1 MLRNPVGFALLLLIF
16 VTTAGPAQSEAEKG
30 PVVVELFTSQSCS
43 SCPAADE
50 ILSSIAHNPDNG
62 LIVLGCH
69 VTYWNH
75 LRWKDTLSLDACTE
89 RQRDYAGLLEQGR
102 SYTPNM
108 VVNGSWSFI
117 GSQRSELDQA
127 LRKARQKKDV
137 ELIQIEMTPEGFQV
151 ELPDLPAGQR
161 VPYEISVITYTT
173 NQTIDI
179 KSGENRDK
187 KMTYAHAVSGI
198 TRLAPWQGQKEI
210 RMIVASSLNPEKLHG
225 VVVLAQPVR
234 GGKIKAAGE
243 YRIYFN

>member
-1 MLRNPVGFALLLLIF
+1 MLRNPVGFTLFLLAFLI
-16 VTTAGPAQSEAEKG
+16 TAGPARSEADKG

-43 SCPAADE
+43 SCPAVDE
-50 ILSSIAHNPDNG
+50 ILGDIAHNPDNG

-89 RQRDYAGLLEQGR
+89 RQRDYAGILEQGR

-108 VVNGSWSFI
+108 VVNGSWSFA

-127 LRKARQKKDV
+127 LRKARQKNDV
-137 ELIQIEMTPEGFQV
+137 ALIQVEMTTEGFQIT
-151 ELPDLPAGQR
+151 LPDLPAGQR
-161 VPYEISVITYTT
+161 VPYELTVITYTT
-173 NQTIDI
+173 NQTVDI
-179 KSGENRDK
+179 KSGENRDRK
-187 KMTYAHAVSGI
+187 ITYAHTVSDI
-198 TRLAPWQGQKEI
+198 TRLAPWQGQQET
-210 RMIVASSLNPEKLHG
+210 RMIAASSLNPDKLHG
-225 VVVLAQPVR
+225 VVILAQPVR